1 MVTVRCSLSPWFFL
15 SVLGWMPLVSLAAWQ
30 EQDREIIDAYGPVA
44 KQIIEAGHK
53 GNDSIRKLEEL
64 CDGIGHRLSGSESLN
79 KAIDW
84 AQQVMQADGQENVR
98 AEKVMVT
105 KWVRGKESC
114 ELLEPRAE
122 PISMLGL
129 GGSVGTPAEG
139 ITAEV
144 IVVRSKTELD
154 ALPNEKVEGKI
165 VVFNAAMPKYS
176 AENGAGYGT
185 AVEYRGSGAKWA
197 AEKGAVA
204 ALVRSITATS
214 LSTPHTGAM
223 RYGDAKRKIPVA
235 AITIETAMMLQR
247 LQDRGVN
254 SKVKLQME
262 ARTEGE
268 APSANVLAEIVGR
281 EKPEEIVVIG
291 GHLDSWDVGQGA
303 HDDGAGCVAAM
314 EALNILRKLGLRP
327 RRTIRVVLWTNEENG
342 LAGAR
347 DYAARHQREPHV
359 AGIEADS
366 GGFAPEGFSV
376 EMNDDKKADIAL
388 EQLQQIASLLKP
400 IGATKAMLGGSGAD
414 VGQLKALGTACLG
427 LEIDG
432 RTYFDF
438 HHTWADTVDKV
449 NPRELTDCAISLA
462 VAAYILA
469 DMPQRMG
476 ER

>member
-1 MVTVRCSLSPWFFL
+1 MFFRCSIYSIGLLISVFL
-15 SVLGWMPLVSLAAWQ
+15 WTVSAGAQ
-30 EQDREIIDAYGPVA
+30 EIKGPIVDAYGAVA
-44 KQIIEAGHK
+44 KQLIEAGHK
-53 GNDSIRKLEEL
+53 SNDSMRKLEEL
-64 CDGIGHRLSGSESLN
+64 CDGIGHRLSGSASLDR
-79 KAIDW
+79 AIEW
-84 AQQVMQADGQENVR
+84 AQATMKADGQENVR

-114 ELLEPRAE
+114 ELVEPRSE

-129 GGSVGTPAEG
+129 GGSIGTPAEG
-139 ITAEV
+139 LTAEV
-144 IVVRSKTELD
+144 IVVGSKEELD
-154 ALPNEKVEGKI
+154 ALPAEKVAGRI
-165 VVFNAAMPKYS
+165 VVFNAAMPKYT
-176 AENGAGYGT
+176 AENGSGYGT
-185 AVEYRGSGAKWA
+185 AVQYRGSGAKWA

-204 ALVRSITATS
+204 ALVRSVTATS

-223 RYGDAKRKIPVA
+223 RYGDAKQQIPVA

-247 LQDRGVN
+247 LQDRGVT
-254 SKVKLQME
+254 SKVKLSME

-291 GHLDSWDVGQGA
+291 GHIDSWDVGQGA

-314 EALNILRKLGLRP
+314 EALNMLRKLGLQP

-342 LAGAR
+342 LAGAK
-347 DYAARHQREPHV
+347 DYAARHQRELHV

-366 GGFAPEGFSV
+366 GGFAPEGFTV
-376 EMNDDKKADIAL
+376 EMNDAKKADLAL

-414 VGQLKALGTACLG
+414 VGQLKQLGTACLG

-449 NPRELTDCAISLA
+449 NPKELTDCAISLA
-462 VAAYILA
+462 VASFILA